1 MRTKRWSAR
10 LLAVSLT
17 LSLLPA
23 GALAAENGGTGSS
36 TPPAFVW
43 SGQPVPSANADFY
56 FSLPP
61 FAPSDPNDD
70 AQVAYSKLY
79 NLVWFAW
86 LMREEFV
93 LPFADVPQDSW
104 FYPGVCYVYR
114 QGLMSGVSSDRFA
127 PDELVSRGMAWT
139 VLARMNAA
147 NPKAEP
153 GMEWYE
159 PGRNWAVEHGVTDGA
174 NPLDNVTREQW
185 VSMMWRRAGYPESG
199 ADLSVF
205 ADSGQVSAYALEAMR
220 WAVSIGIIQGS
231 DGRISPQAPLT
242 RGELASLIVRL
253 VPVPR

>member
-36 TPPAFVW
+36 TPPAYVW

-127 PDELVSRGMAWT
+127 PEELVSRGMAWT

-185 VSMMWRRAGYPESG
+185 VSMMWRRAG
-199 ADLSVF
+199 
-205 ADSGQVSAYALEAMR
+205 
-220 WAVSIGIIQGS
+220 GIIGV
-231 DGRISPQAPLT
+231 A
-242 RGELASLIVRL
+242 
-253 VPVPR
+253 